1 MASMVVRNI
10 PDDVLKRFKERA
22 KADGKSAEQLA
33 REAIAEKAKPSRE
46 EVIRRIDAIRA
57 RSKPSSGQEI
67 IEQIRYD
74 REHELGRDFSG
85 LSEDPGTND
94 DH

>member
-10 PDDVLKRFKERA
+10 PDDVFERFKKQA

-57 RSKPSSGQEI
+57 RSKPV
-67 IEQIRYD
+67 D
-74 REHELGRDFSG
+74 RATAERLWEEHRRERDARPF
-85 LSEDPGTND
+85 DPTLD
-94 DH
+94 DDY

>member
-10 PDDVLKRFKERA
+10 PDDVLQRFKERA

-46 EVIRRIDAIRA
+46 EILRRIDAIRA
-57 RSKPSSGQEI
+57 RSKQTSGQEI
-67 IEQIRYD
+67 IDSIRHD
-74 REHELGRDFSG
+74 RDNDLGRQIPG
-85 LSEDPGTND
+85 LSD
-94 DH
+94 DR

>member
-10 PDDVLKRFKERA
+10 PDDVLQRFKERA
-22 KADGKSAEQLA
+22 RADGKSAEQLA

-46 EVIRRIDAIRA
+46 EIIRRIDTIRA
-57 RSKPSSGQEI
+57 QSKRTSGKEIVDSIRS
-67 IEQIRYD
+67 D
-74 REHELGRDFSG
+74 RDNDLGRQIPG
-85 LSEDPGTND
+85 LSD

>member
-1 MASMVVRNI
+1 MVVRNI
-10 PDDVLKRFKERA
+10 PDDVLQCFKEQA

-57 RSKPSSGQEI
+57 RSKQTSGREI
-67 IEQIRYD
+67 NESIRHD
-74 REHELGRDFSG
+74 RDHDLGREIPSV
-85 LSEDPGTND
+85 ND
-94 DH
+94 DSQ

>member
-57 RSKPSSGQEI
+57 RSKPTDLQTTLRLMQEAR
-67 IEQIRYD
+67 EERDARPYD
-74 REHELGRDFSG
+74 PAL
-85 LSEDPGTND
+85 D
-94 DH
+94 DDR

>member
-1 MASMVVRNI
+1 MVVRNI

-57 RSKPSSGQEI
+57 RSKRTSGREI
-67 IEQIRYD
+67 NEAIRYD
-74 REHELGRDFSG
+74 RDHDLGRGIPS
-85 LSEDPGTND
+85 LND
-94 DH
+94 DSE

>member
-10 PDDVLKRFKERA
+10 PDDVLQRFKERA

-33 REAIAEKAKPSRE
+33 REAIAEKARPSRE

-57 RSKPSSGQEI
+57 RSKRTSGQEI
-67 IEQIRYD
+67 IDSIRRD
-74 REHELGRDFSG
+74 REQNLGRRIPG
-85 LSEDPGTND
+85 LDD

>member
-10 PDDVLKRFKERA
+10 PDDVLQRFKERA

-46 EVIRRIDAIRA
+46 EIVRRMAEIRS
-57 RSKPSSGQEI
+57 RSKPVDLETALRFMEETRQE
-67 IEQIRYD
+67 
-74 REHELGRDFSG
+74 RDARPYNPD
-85 LSEDPGTND
+85 LDK
-94 DH
+94 

>member
-10 PDDVLKRFKERA
+10 PDDVLQRFKERA
-22 KADGKSAEQLA
+22 RADGKSAEQLA

-46 EVIRRIDAIRA
+46 EIVRRIDAIRA
-57 RSKPSSGQEI
+57 RSKRTSGQEI
-67 IEQIRYD
+67 IDSIRRD
-74 REHELGRDFSG
+74 REQNLGRLVPG
-85 LSEDPGTND
+85 LDD

>member
-10 PDDVLKRFKERA
+10 PDDVLQRFKERA

-46 EVIRRIDAIRA
+46 EIVRRMAEIRS
-57 RSKPSSGQEI
+57 RSKPVDLETALRFMEETRQE
-67 IEQIRYD
+67 
-74 REHELGRDFSG
+74 RDARPF
-85 LSEDPGTND
+85 DPD
-94 DH
+94 LDK